1 MVRVM
6 RTSALRRASLAV
18 CLAAAAI
25 TGIGTA
31 ATAQSAAALEAERAA
46 VFARML
52 DAPADRALMAHYARL
67 SIQLRDFEA
76 AAATLE
82 RLIDLEPAN
91 ATARLELATAYFA
104 MGNYPLAEYHLNAA
118 AASGAL
124 SPEQLASVEAYRG
137 AAAERDAPSR
147 FSGSVAAGIVSADG
161 QIGVLGTG
169 ALTWSLDLGDA
180 NVTRWVTQIGLSTY
194 QLDADPGASTSDRLS
209 FRVRTGPQFQLTGE
223 AFGPRLQPY
232 VELRSVRYPDAAT
245 SDYDAFF
252 VGLAYQNAH
261 SAAWSSFG
269 DASIGWGELDASGA
283 DIDFHDVSL
292 GVTYRPSREAFY
304 RLTLSM
310 GSEDTATRQEDQH
323 GLRFDYGRDFDG
335 PAAMPGADWR
345 AGAFASVDWLDITDT
360 GVARDETVTATG
372 LSLRAYLNDDVYV
385 ETRGT
390 HLARDGGTNADETV
404 FSMQLGLEF

>member
-1 MVRVM
+1 MAACAIAAVTAM
-6 RTSALRRASLAV
+6 APLSAA
-18 CLAAAAI
+18 
-25 TGIGTA
+25 
-31 ATAQSAAALEAERAA
+31 AQSAAALEAERAA

-52 DAPADRALMAHYARL
+52 DAPADRSLMTAYARL

-104 MGNYPLAEYHLNAA
+104 MGNYTLAEYHLNAA

-124 SPEQLASVEAYRG
+124 SAEQLASAEAYRG
-137 AAAERDAPSR
+137 AAQARNEPSR
-147 FSGSVAAGIVSADG
+147 ISGSVAAGIVSADG
-161 QIGVLGTG
+161 EIGVLGTG
-169 ALTWSLDLGDA
+169 ALRWSLDLGDA
-180 NVTRWVTQIGLSTY
+180 NATQWVTQIGLSTY
-194 QLDADPGASTSDRLS
+194 QLDADPGATTSDRLS

-232 VELRSVRYPDAAT
+232 AELRSVRYPDAAA

-261 SAAWSSFG
+261 SAEWTSFG
-269 DASIGWGELDASGA
+269 DASIGWGEMDATGS

-310 GSEDTATRQEDQH
+310 GSEDAATRDEDQT
-323 GLRFDYGRDFDG
+323 GLRLDYGRDFAG
-335 PAAMPGADWR
+335 PAALSGPDWR
-345 AGAFASVDWLDITDT
+345 AGAFASVDWLDITES
-360 GVARDETVTATG
+360 GVARDETVTAAG
-372 LSLRAYLNDDVYV
+372 LSLRAYLNDDIYV

-390 HLARDGGTNADETV
+390 HLTRDGGTNADETV
-404 FSMQLGLEF
+404 VSMQLGLEF

>member
-1 MVRVM
+1 M
-6 RTSALRRASLAV
+6 TAGIG
-18 CLAAAAI
+18 AAASAQN
-25 TGIGTA
+25 A
-31 ATAQSAAALEAERAA
+31 ATLEAERAA

-52 DAPADRALMAHYARL
+52 DAPADRTLMTQYARL

-104 MGNYPLAEYHLNAA
+104 MGNYPLAEFHLNAA

-124 SPEQLASVEAYRG
+124 SPEQLASAEAYRG
-137 AAAERDAPSR
+137 AAAERDEPSQI
-147 FSGSVAAGIVSADG
+147 SGSVAAGIVSADG
-161 QIGVLGTG
+161 EIGVLGTG

-180 NVTRWVTQIGLSTY
+180 NATQWVTQIGLSTY
-194 QLDADPGASTSDRLS
+194 QLDTDPGASTSDRLS
-209 FRVRTGPQFQLTGE
+209 FRIRTGPQFQLTGE

-232 VELRSVRYPDAAT
+232 VELESVRYPDASA

-261 SAAWSSFG
+261 SAAWTSFA
-269 DASIGWGELDASGA
+269 DAAIGWGELNASGA
-283 DIDFHDVSL
+283 DIDFHDISL

-310 GSEDTATRQEDQH
+310 GSEDTATRAEDQH
-323 GLRFDYGRDFDG
+323 GLRVDYGREFDG
-335 PAAMPGADWR
+335 PAALSAPDWR
-345 AGAFASVDWLDITDT
+345 AGAFASVDWRDITDT
-360 GVARDETVTATG
+360 GVAQDETVTAAG
-372 LSLRAYLNDDVYV
+372 LSLRAYLNDDLYV

-390 HLARDGGTNADETV
+390 HLARDGVTDSDETV

>member
-52 DAPADRALMAHYARL
+52 DAPADRVLMAHYARL

-124 SPEQLASVEAYRG
+124 SPEQLASARPI
-137 AAAERDAPSR
+137 AARRQNGTRPAGSRAPSR
-147 FSGSVAAGIVSADG
+147 RGSWRPMARSAFW
-161 QIGVLGTG
+161 
-169 ALTWSLDLGDA
+169 A
-180 NVTRWVTQIGLSTY
+180 
-194 QLDADPGASTSDRLS
+194 
-209 FRVRTGPQFQLTGE
+209 
-223 AFGPRLQPY
+223 
-232 VELRSVRYPDAAT
+232 
-245 SDYDAFF
+245 
-252 VGLAYQNAH
+252 
-261 SAAWSSFG
+261 
-269 DASIGWGELDASGA
+269 
-283 DIDFHDVSL
+283 
-292 GVTYRPSREAFY
+292 
-304 RLTLSM
+304 
-310 GSEDTATRQEDQH
+310 
-323 GLRFDYGRDFDG
+323 
-335 PAAMPGADWR
+335 PAR
-345 AGAFASVDWLDITDT
+345 
-360 GVARDETVTATG
+360 
-372 LSLRAYLNDDVYV
+372 
-385 ETRGT
+385 
-390 HLARDGGTNADETV
+390 
-404 FSMQLGLEF
+404 

>member
-52 DAPADRALMAHYARL
+52 DAPADRVLMAHYARL

-147 FSGSVAAGIVSADG
+147 FSGSVAAGIVRPMDRSAFW
-161 QIGVLGTG
+161 
-169 ALTWSLDLGDA
+169 A
-180 NVTRWVTQIGLSTY
+180 
-194 QLDADPGASTSDRLS
+194 
-209 FRVRTGPQFQLTGE
+209 
-223 AFGPRLQPY
+223 
-232 VELRSVRYPDAAT
+232 
-245 SDYDAFF
+245 
-252 VGLAYQNAH
+252 
-261 SAAWSSFG
+261 
-269 DASIGWGELDASGA
+269 
-283 DIDFHDVSL
+283 
-292 GVTYRPSREAFY
+292 
-304 RLTLSM
+304 
-310 GSEDTATRQEDQH
+310 
-323 GLRFDYGRDFDG
+323 
-335 PAAMPGADWR
+335 PAR
-345 AGAFASVDWLDITDT
+345 
-360 GVARDETVTATG
+360 
-372 LSLRAYLNDDVYV
+372 
-385 ETRGT
+385 
-390 HLARDGGTNADETV
+390 
-404 FSMQLGLEF
+404 